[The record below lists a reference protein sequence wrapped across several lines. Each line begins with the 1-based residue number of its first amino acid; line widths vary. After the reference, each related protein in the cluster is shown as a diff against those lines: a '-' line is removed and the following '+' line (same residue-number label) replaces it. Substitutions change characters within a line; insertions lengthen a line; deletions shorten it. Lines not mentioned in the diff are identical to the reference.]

1 MATEWLPI
9 VISLWEKNYM
19 MLQFG
24 GRNPEFGV
32 NHVYRCLDVYYLVLC
47 VLMCTIFM
55 SWMFL
60 VELFNC
66 YGVNG

>member
-1 MATEWLPI
+1 MVADCNQL
-9 VISLWEKNYM
+9 LGKNYM

-32 NHVYRCLDVYYLVLC
+32 NHVYGCLDVYYFVLC

-55 SWMFL
+55 AWMSL
-60 VELFNC
+60 VDLFNC